1 MIIFTNQAGEY
12 LVLIQVKLFATLRDR
27 GPEGLAIGE
36 SFSLTITGNTTFNQL
51 LEKLKITT
59 EEAKIIMR
67 NHTTIKSLDEI
78 LQENDEIAIFPPIGG
93 G

>member
-1 MIIFTNQAGEY
+1 MIIFTYQTGENMPQ
-12 LVLIQVKLFATLRDR
+12 IHVKLFATLRDR

-36 SFSLTITGNTTFNQL
+36 SFSVTIARGATFSEL
-51 LEKLKITT
+51 LAELKITM

-67 NHTTIKSLDEI
+67 NHITIKSLDEI
-78 LQENDEIAIFPPIGG
+78 IQENDEIAIFPPIGG

>member
-1 MIIFTNQAGEY
+1 M
-12 LVLIQVKLFATLRDR
+12 KLFATLRDR

-36 SFSLTITGNTTFNQL
+36 SFTLSIKRNTTFNQL
-51 LEKLKITT
+51 IKELKILP

-67 NHTTIKSLDEI
+67 NHITIKSLEET
-78 LQENDEIAIFPPIGG
+78 LQENDDVAIFPPIGG

>member
-1 MIIFTNQAGEY
+1 MTIFTYQTGEY
-12 LVLIQVKLFATLRDR
+12 LVHIFVKLFATLRDR

-36 SFSLTITGNTTFNQL
+36 SFPLTIAANTTFNQL
-51 LEKLKITT
+51 LEQLKITT

-67 NHTTIKSLDEI
+67 NHTTIKSLNEF